1 MDENTNTV
9 NRNQKRYKQTIREM
23 EIVLAKL
30 EIVLTITAMRGN
42 SCGDYGNT
50 KDK

>member
-1 MDENTNTV
+1 
-9 NRNQKRYKQTIREM
+9 M

-42 SCGDYGNT
+42 SCDEYGNI